1 VVHKEKGKESMNIC
15 VVGTGYVGLVAGTC
29 LSDFGMNVICVD
41 KDITKIDML
50 NSGQVPIYEI
60 GLSEI
65 IQRNVKLERLH
76 FSTNLN
82 EAVNRSLVIFIGVG
96 TPEREDGSANLSYI
110 FEVAKTVAET
120 MNDYKVIVIKSTV
133 PVGTAK
139 RIRQLIKENLKRDVE
154 FDVVSNPEFLREGSA
169 VNDFLRPDRIVIG
182 SDSERALAIVR
193 DIYRPLYLLETPII
207 STTNETAEM
216 IKYAS
221 NTMLALKISYI
232 NEIATICDAVNAD
245 VYDVAVAVGM
255 DKRIGPKF
263 LHPGPGFGG
272 SCFPKDVKSLVKIA
286 ENAGYDF
293 KIGKTVIEVNEQ
305 QKERVVE
312 KSRALL
318 GTFKDKVI
326 CLLGLSFKPNTD
338 DIREAPA
345 LYIAEK
351 MLKEGAKIQAFDP
364 VAMDETK
371 KELPEIVYCKDSLSA
386 CADADLII
394 ITTEW
399 HEFRDLDFEQIKQ
412 KVRTPNIYDTRNI
425 YDSKQIKALGFTYIC
440 TGRP

>member
-1 VVHKEKGKESMNIC
+1 MNIC

-41 KDITKIDML
+41 KDKTKIDML
-50 NSGQVPIYEI
+50 NAGQVPIYEI

-76 FSTNLN
+76 FSTDLN
-82 EAVNRSLVIFIGVG
+82 EAVNRSLVIFVGVG
-96 TPEREDGSANLSYI
+96 TPEEEDGSANLSYI

-139 RIRQLIKENLKRDVE
+139 KIRQLIKENLKRDVE

-293 KIGKTVIEVNEQ
+293 KIGRTVIEVNEQ

-318 GTFKDKVI
+318 GSFKDKVI

-345 LYIAEK
+345 LYIAQK
-351 MLKEGAKIQAFDP
+351 MLEEDATIQAFDP

-371 KELPEIVYCKDSLSA
+371 KELPEIVYCKDSLTA
-386 CADADLII
+386 CTGADLVI

-412 KVRTPNIYDTRNI
+412 KVKTPNIYDTRNI
-425 YDSKQIKALGFTYIC
+425 YDSQQIKALGFTYIC